1 MDIDMTDERYYNLNQ
16 RKDHTMTE
24 RELFQKY
31 CPLLKED
38 EHEPFHITG
47 IGCRLFTESGK
58 SPTSNYRIELPD
70 KGCKAIEYA
79 FFWDYDIQHLYDLE
93 HAFIYLD
100 KENRITDLISSFH
113 GRFYRQSDISFEG
126 ARPVLYIQPGKHA
139 LMAHPEYF
147 RLFPDL
153 ESACN
158 VKAGADGVAVP
169 DMIKGIV
176 HDKTDDA
183 RTEAYIKERFSFT
196 PSGAYKTATDP
207 RGLIQSPESLLSFV
221 KSSVERELGII
232 RESTR
237 RSYL

>member
-1 MDIDMTDERYYNLNQ
+1 MYIDMMSDRYYNLNQ

-24 RELFQKY
+24 QELFQKY

-58 SPTSNYRIELPD
+58 SPTSNYRIELPG
-70 KGCKAIEYA
+70 KGYKAIEYA

-93 HAFIYLD
+93 HAFVYLD

-113 GRFYRQSDISFEG
+113 GRFYRQSDVCFDG
-126 ARPVLYIQPGKHA
+126 VRPILYIQPGKHA

-169 DMIKGIV
+169 DFIKGV
-176 HDKTDDA
+176 EHDKNDDA
-183 RTEAYIKERFSFT
+183 MTERYIKERFSFS
-196 PSGAYKTATDP
+196 PSGAYKTAADP
-207 RGLIQSPESLLSFV
+207 RGLIVSPESLLEFITG
-221 KSSVERELGII
+221 SVNRELEVI
-232 RESTR
+232 RASNA
-237 RSYL
+237 